1 MFTIGIELFYSPGCS
16 ACVDGQVEL
25 RTVAQEAIK
34 DVEWRE
40 INILDSVEH
49 AVELGVMTLPS
60 IVIDG
65 KVVFTSMPTVVQ
77 LRKALIAR
85 NRGRA

>member
-1 MFTIGIELFYSPGCS
+1 
-16 ACVDGQVEL
+16 
-25 RTVAQEAIK
+25 
-34 DVEWRE
+34 
-40 INILDSVEH
+40 
-49 AVELGVMTLPS
+49 MTLPS

-65 KVVFTSMPTVVQ
+65 EVVFTSMPTAVQ

>member
-1 MFTIGIELFYSPGCS
+1 MKVELFYSPGCS
-16 ACVDGQVEL
+16 ACGDRQTEL

-34 DVEWRE
+34 EVEWRE
-40 INILDSVEH
+40 INILDSVDH

-65 KVVFTSMPTVVQ
+65 EVLFTSMPTVAQ
-77 LRKALIAR
+77 LRKALIER
-85 NRGRA
+85 DRGRA

>member
-1 MFTIGIELFYSPGCS
+1 MKVELFYSPGCC
-16 ACVDGQVEL
+16 ACANLQTEL
-25 RTVAQEAIK
+25 HTAAQEAIK
-34 DVEWRE
+34 DLEWRE
-40 INILDSVEH
+40 INLLDSVEH

>member
-1 MFTIGIELFYSPGCS
+1 MKVELFYSPGCS
-16 ACVDGQVEL
+16 ACVYGQVEL

-34 DVEWRE
+34 DVEWHE
-40 INILDSVEH
+40 INILDSVDH

-65 KVVFTSMPTVVQ
+65 EVAFTSMPTVVQ
-77 LRKALIAR
+77 LRKALIER
-85 NRGRA
+85 NRGRV

>member
-1 MFTIGIELFYSPGCS
+1 MKVELFYSPGCPVCGDRQ
-16 ACVDGQVEL
+16 AEL
-25 RTVAQEAIK
+25 RTAAQAAIK

-40 INILDSVEH
+40 INVLDGVDH

-60 IVIDG
+60 IAIDRE
-65 KVVFTSMPTVVQ
+65 VVFTAMPTVAQ